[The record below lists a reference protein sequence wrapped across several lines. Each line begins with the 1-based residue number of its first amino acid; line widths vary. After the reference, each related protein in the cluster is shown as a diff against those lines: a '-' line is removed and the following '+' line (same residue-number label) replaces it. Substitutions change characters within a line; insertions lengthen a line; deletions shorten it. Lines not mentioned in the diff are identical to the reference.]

1 MKNTI
6 ITCCLFVVAICL
18 CFAFGLAIDA
28 YLMYGYPTLIGLAE
42 LCVIVAVFLAFVRGV
57 KE

>member
-18 CFAFGLAIDA
+18 CFAFGLGIDA
-28 YLMYGYPTLIGLAE
+28 YRNECVYLIGLAE
-42 LCVIVAVFLAFVRGV
+42 LCVIVALFLAFVRGV

>member
-6 ITCCLFVVAICL
+6 ITCCLFVVAICV
-18 CFAFGLAIDA
+18 CFACGLGIDA
-28 YLMYGYPTLIGLAE
+28 YRNECVYLIGLAE
-42 LCVIVAVFLAFVRGV
+42 LCVVVALFLAFVRGV

>member
-28 YLMYGYPTLIGLAE
+28 YRNECVYLIGLAE
-42 LCVIVAVFLAFVRGV
+42 LCVIVALFLAFVRGV